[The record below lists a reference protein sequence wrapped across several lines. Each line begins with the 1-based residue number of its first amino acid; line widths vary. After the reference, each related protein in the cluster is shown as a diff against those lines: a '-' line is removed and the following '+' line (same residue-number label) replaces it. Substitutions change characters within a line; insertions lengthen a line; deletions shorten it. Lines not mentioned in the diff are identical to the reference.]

1 MIKKKYIPEP
11 NEAGTKMPKRKVRKE
26 TLKEKAARVTQWTVD
41 KLNRAET
48 HEKTT
53 P

>member
-1 MIKKKYIPEP
+1 MVKKNYIPKP

-26 TLKEKAARVTQWTVD
+26 TLKEKAARGAQWTID

-48 HEKTT
+48 HEETT